1 MKSAKLYSNHE
12 NTEKSQIKMTEAE
25 EKTFAALEQLTD
37 FFNQLRQTR

>member
-1 MKSAKLYSNHE
+1 MKKSKLYNRLD
-12 NTEKSQIKMTEAE
+12 NTSKSQVRMSEAE